1 MFRYIRIPLI
11 VLAFLSVSGSPVF
24 SEPFKPEVLRG
35 EVQVDLEPVYARYA
49 DESYPPDIQTTRR
62 RALEESALF
71 YGAMIYGWSFNY
83 DIGEKARGIA
93 EELAL
98 EPLGEIP
105 FGDPGLQATDV
116 YLRDTDLCLFT
127 DYRLNDAQ
135 QRRMLM
141 WNSGTIRTVQAT
153 GYGPLGGPVE
163 GSDWIAI
170 KKTALE
176 DAARAGIRAMLRG
189 SERNRPKEARGFIA
203 LTAFPRYWMD
213 AGQWAAAAR
222 FRVVLT
228 ELVPFGAY

>member
-1 MFRYIRIPLI
+1 MARCFRIPLI
-11 VLAFLSVSGSPVF
+11 VLVFSAVSGPAVF
-24 SEPFKPEVLRG
+24 PEPFRPEVLRG
-35 EVQVDLEPVYARYA
+35 EVRVDLEPVYALYA
-49 DESYPPDIQTTRR
+49 EESYPPYIQSTRR
-62 RALEESALF
+62 QALEESALF

-105 FGDPGLQATDV
+105 FGDPGLQATDAHIE
-116 YLRDTDLCLFT
+116 DTNFCLFT
-127 DYRLNDAQ
+127 DYRLSDAQ
-135 QRRMLM
+135 QRRMSM
-141 WNSGTIRTVQAT
+141 WNSGTIRTVQAA

-163 GSDWIAI
+163 GPDRIAI

-203 LTAFPRYWMD
+203 LAAFPRYWME
-213 AGQWAAAAR
+213 AGQWAASAR